1 MKAASLLFLRVS
13 TGLLLVVWGALRLM
27 TPSAGPG
34 LATKY
39 YGGIAQAEWMQL
51 GWGAILVAVGALTCL
66 GLFRRVAYPAQALIL
81 VGGALAIWRYLLDPL
96 GLYLLSPDDS
106 KILFFPSIC
115 LAAAT
120 LALLAFREFDTL
132 SLDRARARKR

>member
-1 MKAASLLFLRVS
+1 M
-13 TGLLLVVWGALRLM
+13 
-27 TPSAGPG
+27 
-34 LATKY
+34 
-39 YGGIAQAEWMQL
+39 
-51 GWGAILVAVGALTCL
+51 
-66 GLFRRVAYPAQALIL
+66 
-81 VGGALAIWRYLLDPL
+81 
-96 GLYLLSPDDS
+96 LSPDDS